1 MDINIKERRR
11 MKKKIWAAVICGIIA
26 LLAAAGCILLY
37 KKPHADTVLILQ
49 DGRELYRLELS
60 RTENKTINIEYN
72 GKINTVEIRNH
83 KIRMLDADCP
93 DHTCVHM
100 GYLESAPIICLPNK
114 IGRASCRERV

>member
-83 KIRMLDADCP
+83 KIRIDRKS
-93 DHTCVHM
+93 V
-100 GYLESAPIICLPNK
+100 
-114 IGRASCRERV
+114 V

>member
-100 GYLESAPIICLPNK
+100 GYLESAPIICLPNRLV
-114 IGRASCRERV
+114 IQFADEE